1 MGRHKDAN
9 PSEHALVQRAWRAKQ
24 SPEARSLR
32 VLKYTL
38 YNHRMTMEQYTAL
51 RLAQLDR
58 CGACREP
65 LRFGEPRAVT
75 VDHDPRCCQYE
86 GLGTKRTKGQPIS
99 CGKCVR
105 ALLCG
110 PCNRAVGFLERYP
123 QRVYQW
129 ISYLRK
135 VSR

>member
-1 MGRHKDAN
+1 MHRSVT
-9 PSEHALVQRAWRAKQ
+9 PSDRALRQRAKREAETPEERAV
-24 SPEARSLR
+24 R
-32 VLKYTL
+32 VLKFTL
-38 YNHRMTMEQYTAL
+38 YNHRMTMEQYTDL
-51 RLAQLDR
+51 RLTQADR

-75 VDHDPRCCQYE
+75 VDHDPRCCQYQK
-86 GLGTKRTKGQPIS
+86 LGAGRTKGVPIS

-123 QRVYQW
+123 QRIHMW
-129 ISYLRK
+129 IDYVRR
-135 VSR
+135 VNR

>member
-1 MGRHKDAN
+1 MRKSAEPTDK
-9 PSEHALVQRAWRAKQ
+9 ALRQRAKRELETSEERAW
-24 SPEARSLR
+24 R

-38 YNHRMTMEQYTAL
+38 YNHRMTVDQYTAL
-51 RLAQLDR
+51 RVAQADR
-58 CGACREP
+58 CGACYEP

-86 GLGTKRTKGQPIS
+86 TLGTGRTKGVPIS

-105 ALLCG
+105 ALLCS

-123 QRVYQW
+123 QRVHMW
-129 ISYLRK
+129 IGYVRR
-135 VSR
+135 VNR

>member
-1 MGRHKDAN
+1 MRFIEGNVSARTMR
-9 PSEHALVQRAWRAKQ
+9 LRQQRARETFEEKAQ
-24 SPEARSLR
+24 R

-51 RLAQLDR
+51 RVAQADR

-65 LRFGEPRAVT
+65 LRFGEQRAVT
-75 VDHDPRCCQYE
+75 VDHDPKCCQYD
-86 GLGTKRTKGQPIS
+86 GLSAKRMKGVPVS

-105 ALLCG
+105 ALLCS

-123 QRVYQW
+123 QRVYMW
-129 ISYLRK
+129 IEYIRRVNK
-135 VSR
+135 

>member
-1 MGRHKDAN
+1 MRKQEDPN
-9 PSEHALVQRAWRAKQ
+9 KHALSTRASRERETFEQRAV
-24 SPEARSLR
+24 R

-51 RLAQLDR
+51 RVAQADR
-58 CGACREP
+58 CGACKEP

-86 GLGTKRTKGQPIS
+86 GAGMRRVQGQPIS

-123 QRVYQW
+123 QRVHMW
-129 ISYLRK
+129 IDYVRR
-135 VSR
+135 VNR